1 MLPPLAIDPGAA
13 ANCRGCGYLLQL
25 GCLHPLCPPVS
36 FCVPLRNGR
45 RTYISAISVSP
56 FCAADG
62 NLFHQYVGPAGIS
75 KGVIPSFDNIYTD
88 IFLAHRPRAT
98 ASIVMKGCRCI
109 RPQPC
114 WVNGVTS
121 PHRVLHLRLCY
132 GTASWTCRP
141 VVAALRFKSVHAGYI
156 YQPRSCGY
164 ELARIYRSQGWS
176 SYRFQGW
183 RVGFHWCL
191 RRTGLPTGP
200 QKANERSWCACVG
213 LHRDAIRNTV
223 VDGERSA
230 IG

>member
-1 MLPPLAIDPGAA
+1 MYAPACPIRMLPPLAIDPGAA

-25 GCLHPLCPPVS
+25 GCLHPLC
-36 FCVPLRNGR
+36 PLRNGR

-62 NLFHQYVGPAGIS
+62 NLFHQYVGPADIS
-75 KGVIPSFDNIYTD
+75 KGVIPSFENIYTD

-164 ELARIYRSQGWS
+164 ELTRIYRSQGARIGS
-176 SYRFQGW
+176 RDGGW
-183 RVGFHWCL
+183 AFIG
-191 RRTGLPTGP
+191 
-200 QKANERSWCACVG
+200 ACVALASQRALKKQTNEVG
-213 LHRDAIRNTV
+213 VRAWVCIVMPSGTL
-223 VDGERSA
+223 
-230 IG
+230 